1 MDEVFIR
8 TWTLPEWL
16 AKKYFKEKDFYSID
30 ELIGI
35 IEDLDADV
43 ENLEEKLKD
52 LENDIQDNY
61 RPIPY
66 AEQVGISDKDFYD
79 SNFVNRS

>member
-8 TWTLPEWL
+8 TWTLPEWIV
-16 AKKYFKEKDFYSID
+16 KKYFKDKDFYSIN

-35 IEDLDADV
+35 IEDLDCDV
-43 ENLEEKLKD
+43 ERLEDELKD
-52 LENDIQDNY
+52 IKSDMEDNY

-66 AEQVGISDKDFYD
+66 SEQVGISDSDFIE
-79 SNFVNRS
+79 VK

>member
-16 AKKYFKEKDFYSID
+16 VKKYFKDKDFYSID

-35 IEDLDADV
+35 IEDLDSDV
-43 ENLEEKLKD
+43 ERLEDELKD
-52 LENDIQDNY
+52 IKRDMEDNY

-66 AEQVGISDKDFYD
+66 AEQVGISDSDFIE
-79 SNFVNRS
+79 VR